1 MKEIKEKVQK
11 AVKANFC
18 KVGSE
23 LLDKWIAAHNRYQEN
38 ECDCAD
44 YLYNLNNTDDL
55 IWCIKGGMTAEKLAS
70 LVNTTFWGEDKGS
83 SFFRLG
89 TQAQRLSVGQT
100 KNIVYSY
107 VDEIM
112 EDVLKYPYI
121 EEYRPIYE
129 LYVAVNF

>member
-18 KVGSE
+18 DVGRE

-44 YLYNLNNTDDL
+44 YLYNLNNQDDL
-55 IWCIKGGMTAEKLAS
+55 ICCIKGGMTAQEVAR

-83 SFFRLG
+83 SYFRLG
-89 TQAQRLSVGQT
+89 TQSKRLSLNQA
-100 KNIVYSY
+100 KNIVDSY